1 MKYFIRNAEPPALKN
16 AFIMRFDDDGLVSSI
31 PMKEENTDY
40 QAYLAWVEDGN
51 VATEWTPD
59 LADNGS

>member
-1 MKYFIRNAEPPALKN
+1 MKYVIRNAEPPALKN
-16 AFIMRFDDDGLVSSI
+16 AFIMRYDENGLISSI
-31 PMKEENTDY
+31 PIREENADY

-51 VATEWTPD
+51 VATEWTLE